1 MKTYIYIYI
10 EGDDKYIYIYI
21 YLFIYTHIGMPVVPH
36 KAVTE
41 LSKIGNL
48 YRRGELL

>member
-1 MKTYIYIYI
+1 MKTYIYI
-10 EGDDKYIYIYI
+10 EGDDNIYIY
-21 YLFIYTHIGMPVVPH
+21 IYTHIGMPVVPH